1 MQTKETKPEPKV
13 DKNTL
18 ETLADELP
26 SDGLAPIEIEEE
38 EKKTPPAPSAE
49 KKDGTATPTSEG
61 NPDEDNLPFHKHPRF
76 KNLIKEN
83 KELKTMLAEINEKL
97 SVQPKGPEGDQGK
110 DTIPNWFKTIYGDN
124 QDLYK
129 EFSTYS
135 AEQQKEIVAKAVETL
150 REEFTRPQRE
160 AEQVQTWIHEK
171 LTELHDDGEEFEDE
185 DLISVMKE
193 YTPFG
198 ENGQLDFRKGLKLM
212 RAFATVK
219 SKDTTDKEKS
229 EARKK
234 IGAMTAGGGQGAP
247 SKSAVNMNDIRKKS
261 WNQLIREE

>member
-1 MQTKETKPEPKV
+1 MLPKETNSDQEVNPI
-13 DKNTL
+13 L
-18 ETLADELP
+18 LALKDELP
-26 SDGLAPIEIEEE
+26 SEGSAPIEIEEE
-38 EKKTPPAPSAE
+38 ETNTPPAPSAE
-49 KKDGTATPTSEG
+49 NKDGKAPLPSEG
-61 NPDEDNLPFHKHPRF
+61 NTDEDNLPFHKHPRF

-97 SVQPKGPEGDQGK
+97 SVNPKGQEADQGN
-110 DTIPNWFKTIYGDN
+110 DTIPNWFKSIYGDN
-124 QDLYK
+124 QELYK
-129 EFSTYS
+129 EFSAHS
-135 AEQQKEIVAKAVETL
+135 GQQQKEIVAKAVETL

-160 AEQVQTWIHEK
+160 AEQVQTWIHDK
-171 LTELHDDGEEFEDE
+171 ITELHDDGEEFQEE

-234 IGAMTAGGGQGAP
+234 IGAMTAGGGQGTP
-247 SKSAVNMNDIRKKS
+247 TKSAVNMNNIRKMS